1 MKQTPEQTAIEFE
14 KLFSRPRN
22 FEKLSASSQW
32 EIDAELGIL
41 DVKVDDRNVTPEMM
55 KRYQTYFQ

>member
-1 MKQTPEQTAIEFE
+1 MKQTAEQTAIEFE
-14 KLFSRPRN
+14 KLFRRPRN

-32 EIDAELGIL
+32 EIDADLGIL
-41 DVKVDDRNVTPEMM
+41 DVEVDEQNVTPEMM